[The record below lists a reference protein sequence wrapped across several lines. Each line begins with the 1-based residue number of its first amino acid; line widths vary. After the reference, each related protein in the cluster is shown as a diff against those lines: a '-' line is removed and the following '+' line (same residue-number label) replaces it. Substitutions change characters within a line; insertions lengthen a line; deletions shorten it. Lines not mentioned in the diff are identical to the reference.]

1 MCLRESGSRRSE
13 GSDRVRPRDSR
24 VGERGVPGVTVRHET
39 EGGVTRTRG
48 LKGDDGD
55 VEGSH
60 FFNHPRSLGV
70 ENRSQTGRV

>member
-1 MCLRESGSRRSE
+1 M
-13 GSDRVRPRDSR
+13 
-24 VGERGVPGVTVRHET
+24 RHET